1 MTTKTTKLIGLGRST
16 AVKTFTRINNLGV
29 KPRKRPASKNARVT
43 TQQSCVA
50 YLKVPLFLVCTLVIL
65 ALAAAPAMAEYGLQ
79 RFALSA
85 TNENGTPDL
94 QAGSHPYALTNTFL
108 LNLPA
113 EGNLKD
119 VRLELPPGLVGD
131 PNATP
136 HCSYRSEEHTS

>member
-94 QAGSHPYALTNTFL
+94 QAGSHP
-108 LNLPA
+108 
-113 EGNLKD
+113 
-119 VRLELPPGLVGD
+119 
-131 PNATP
+131 
-136 HCSYRSEEHTS
+136 